1 MKSVFEGVCVALATP
16 FDLRGRI
23 DYISLEKLLNHCING
38 KVSAVAVLATT
49 GEGVAI
55 KEKERAIIIKF
66 VKKLLPSNVKLIVG
80 TGNNNMDKAIENTK
94 QAKSLGADAVLAV
107 TPYYNKTTSN
117 GVVEYYRQLNKIG
130 VPIIAYNVPSR
141 TGLNIDLNTLKILI
155 NQKLI
160 CGIKESTADITRIID
175 LMQICKNKIAVYSGE
190 DDLNYLFYAMGASG
204 AVSVTANIFPK
215 EVSNIYNLT
224 QAQKYKK
231 ACREQARLHK
241 FNKLVFCETNPIPI
255 KYCLAQTIITS
266 DYVRPPLV
274 CLTNKNKIKI
284 SRELKRLLNK

>member
-16 FDLRGRI
+16 FDCCGRI
-23 DYISLEKLLNHCING
+23 DYVSFEKLLNHCING

-49 GEGVAI
+49 GEGVAV
-55 KEKERAIIIKF
+55 KNKERAIVIKF
-66 VKKLLPSNVKLIVG
+66 VKKLLPKNVKLIVG

-107 TPYYNKTTSN
+107 TPYYNKTTSR
-117 GVVEYYRQLNKIG
+117 GIVEYYRKLKEIDI
-130 VPIIAYNVPSR
+130 PIIAYNVPSR

-155 NQKLI
+155 TQNLI
-160 CGIKESTADITRIID
+160 CGIKESTTDIVRIID

-204 AVSVTANIFPK
+204 AVSVTANILPK
-215 EVSNIYNLT
+215 EVTNIYTL
-224 QAQKYKK
+224 AKAKKYKNAYK
-231 ACREQARLHK
+231 EQTKLHK
-241 FNKLVFCETNPIPI
+241 FNKLLFCETNPIPI
-255 KYCLAQTIITS
+255 KYCLAQTLIAS

-274 CLTNKNKIKI
+274 CLTDKNKTKI
-284 SRELKRLLNK
+284 SKELKRLLNK